1 VSGSANLTKKS
12 FRSSRRL
19 SNQHR
24 SEKEQSSRSVKGHPS
39 CSRRR
44 RFVACP
50 RRPLLAIA
58 AADLS
63 IAIGLCASV
72 PTSAHSIRSPPRVWR
87 SYSRDSSLLYR
98 SPSQLRL
105 RLGNPWRKRS
115 QKSMPRTFHSGQH
128 RAGRDHSEV
137 KAFKSFQRKC
147 RRDDGRARACGALEG
162 TTSYVWFSDV
172 TPHTGN

>member
-1 VSGSANLTKKS
+1 MQRRMSRCRLSSPCRRGESTAGSEVSGSANVTKKS

-24 SEKEQSSRSVKGHPS
+24 SEKEYSSRALKGHPS
-39 CSRRR
+39 CSPRR

-63 IAIGLCASV
+63 IAVGLCASV

-87 SYSRDSSLLYR
+87 RYSRDSSLLYR

-105 RLGNPWRKRS
+105 RLGNSWRKRS
-115 QKSMPRTFHSGQH
+115 QKSLPRIFHSVNTAQ
-128 RAGRDHSEV
+128 AGTILKSRHPSRFKEV
-137 KAFKSFQRKC
+137 Q
-147 RRDDGRARACGALEG
+147 EG
-162 TTSYVWFSDV
+162 
-172 TPHTGN
+172 

>member
-1 VSGSANLTKKS
+1 MQRRMSRCRLSSPCRRGESRARSGVSGSANVTKKS

-24 SEKEQSSRSVKGHPS
+24 SEKEQSSRALKSHPS

-72 PTSAHSIRSPPRVWR
+72 PTSAHSIRSPPRVAKILAGFFIALSKSIATTTPPWQLLAQAVTEEHAADFPFR
-87 SYSRDSSLLYR
+87 STRITALQKD
-98 SPSQLRL
+98 LRL
-105 RLGNPWRKRS
+105 N
-115 QKSMPRTFHSGQH
+115 SGLWDL
-128 RAGRDHSEV
+128 AL
-137 KAFKSFQRKC
+137 
-147 RRDDGRARACGALEG
+147 ARAA
-162 TTSYVWFSDV
+162 
-172 TPHTGN
+172 